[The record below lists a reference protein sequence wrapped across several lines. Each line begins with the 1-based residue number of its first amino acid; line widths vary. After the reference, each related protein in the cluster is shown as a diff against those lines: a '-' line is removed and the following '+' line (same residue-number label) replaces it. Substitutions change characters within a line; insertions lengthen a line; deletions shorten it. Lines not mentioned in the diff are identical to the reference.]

1 MKYFVVRDFRPGV
14 QAVIRTGMR
23 GEQIH
28 VGPAGWVRSGMLQ
41 YLKRVDTSDAARRVT
56 EEEAEAVIAARPA
69 RRCFR
74 VLSAEGPHLPFAVV
88 AVDGEHERAFTREL
102 AWSASELL
110 AGLAGRS
117 GLRVEEVSQETS
129 ADLEAFKLA
138 FAHRTFQRD
147 HVWEPGS
154 YHAIFTSVEGAL
166 DLANAI
172 ALVRGDS
179 WQEYAY
185 RRGEWERCSLLRGI
199 SNGGNT
205 YEELPISPDEARWLM
220 ARLDERRLRDDPRP

>member
-1 MKYFVVRDFRPGV
+1 MKYFVVRDFQPGV

-41 YLKRVDTSDAARRVT
+41 HLKRVDMPAAARQVT

-74 VLSAEGPHLPFAVV
+74 VLSVEGPHLPYAVV
-88 AVDGEHERAFTREL
+88 ALDGEHERAFTREL
-102 AWSASELL
+102 AWGASELL

-117 GLRVEEVSQETS
+117 GLRVEEASQWAS
-129 ADLEAFKLA
+129 ADDEAFKLA
-138 FAHRTFQRD
+138 FAHRTFQQE

-154 YHAIFTSVEGAL
+154 FHAIFTSVQGAL

-179 WQEYAY
+179 WEEYAY
-185 RRGEWERCSLLRGI
+185 RKGEWERCSLLRGI
-199 SNGGNT
+199 SNGGNS
-205 YEELPISPDEARWLM
+205 YEELPISPDEARLLM
-220 ARLDERRLRDDPRP
+220 ERLDRR